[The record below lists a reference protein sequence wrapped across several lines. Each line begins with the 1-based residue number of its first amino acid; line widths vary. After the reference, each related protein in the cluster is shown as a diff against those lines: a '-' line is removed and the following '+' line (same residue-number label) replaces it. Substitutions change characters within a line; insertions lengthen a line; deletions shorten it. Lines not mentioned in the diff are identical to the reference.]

1 MGPRQA
7 SALGYNPYM
16 LTKRLLARLLS
27 RSQGSAFPRG
37 TQELRGVRASWRA
50 TAYLY
55 TPLLSIFVFLFVM
68 GLIFWTLTR
77 REEQQKE
84 DTLYRNVA
92 WAQQQF
98 RLSLTN
104 TQDQVGALAR
114 DIAIGHVDAAA
125 LNAPTQDMLSSHPEI
140 VALRWLN
147 PAGEVRW
154 DAMPAPAVQAV
165 VPNNT
170 PPPVGAK
177 GGSTAT
183 ALNATPGATGPI
195 GRLRTGVTLAAGNA
209 RTASGTAGQAALP
222 ASNPALAW
230 ASAASSTASTAASF
244 TANRGAAGAPPKGWE
259 PPRLLPPLAEPL
271 ESALADARDSRRV
284 GYSPV
289 FFDATGHA
297 YLTQQTPIFANRTF
311 VGAIVVVF
319 SIDGMLHRELPTEL
333 SSRFKI
339 SILDAQDRE
348 LASSSTRPRLARDP
362 YLDLP
367 LDPPGN
373 GLSVRVYAY
382 GQHASATLL
391 NNRLL
396 WLVAGLSCFVLW
408 SLWNV
413 WKHTRQRFVAQQ
425 QLYDEASFRRA
436 MENSVLV
443 GMRVLDLQG
452 RILYVNPAFC
462 RMTGWDESDLVGT
475 APPYAYWPPESFTE
489 MRRQIDMTLRG
500 KAPSSGFEMRV
511 RRKDGS
517 TFHARMYVSPLID
530 GSGRQ
535 TAWMSS
541 MTDISEPR
549 RVREE
554 LTAAQQR
561 FTTVLEGLDA
571 AVSVLATDAT
581 QLLYANRYY
590 RHIFG
595 LRPQGHL
602 ELANALERD
611 GGGSGEDGRSDSID
625 MIDTYAGMPAAFS
638 GDNDDPAR
646 ESAVSQEVFVQSVE
660 RWFDVRRQYIQ
671 WVDGHLAQMQIA
683 TDITARK
690 QAEENARQQD
700 EKLQFASRLSTMGE
714 MASSLAHELNQPL
727 AAISNYCSG
736 ASAMVRNNR
745 ASPEMLL
752 GALEKTSQQAL
763 RAGMIIKRIREF
775 VKRSEPKRKEVRIGD
790 IVADAIGLAEIE
802 TRRRGIRIS
811 TEMRGNLPAIS
822 VDPVLIEQ
830 VLVNLLKNAAEA
842 MSEMRDTAPRST
854 VGPLDN
860 VIQLV
865 ASNDADMVRVS
876 VIDHGPGVDETTA
889 ERLFEPFYS
898 TKSDGM
904 GMGLNIC
911 RSIIESHRGRLWVE
925 NNLTSDGK
933 ITGCTF
939 HCTLPIAPARA
950 RDGNQADTYPFLNPT
965 TLRENH
971 E

>member
-1 MGPRQA
+1 MRHCQRA
-7 SALGYNPYM
+7 VLGYNPYM

-27 RSQGSAFPRG
+27 RSHGFAFPRG
-37 TQELRGVRASWRA
+37 AQESRGVRASWRA
-50 TAYLY
+50 AAYLY

-92 WAQQQF
+92 WAQQQI

-104 TQDQVGALAR
+104 TQDQVAALAR
-114 DIAIGHVDAAA
+114 DIGIGHVTSAA
-125 LNAPTQDMLSSHPEI
+125 LDAPAQDILSSHPEI
-140 VALRWLN
+140 IALRWLSPN
-147 PAGEVRW
+147 GDVRW
-154 DAMPAPAVQAV
+154 DAMPR
-165 VPNNT
+165 
-170 PPPVGAK
+170 PPVAPPSTVDASSQPTTSNLPLGQM
-177 GGSTAT
+177 GGSGAFTASSVDARGRDAADRPASVPAASMPAGPASGVNAIAGGRTAT
-183 ALNATPGATGPI
+183 NAT
-195 GRLRTGVTLAAGNA
+195 N
-209 RTASGTAGQAALP
+209 
-222 ASNPALAW
+222 
-230 ASAASSTASTAASF
+230 
-244 TANRGAAGAPPKGWE
+244 KGWQ
-259 PPRLLPPLAEPL
+259 PPRVLPPLSQP
-271 ESALADARDSRRV
+271 LADALTEAHESRRI
-284 GYSPV
+284 GYSPL

-297 YLTQQTPIFANRTF
+297 YLTQQTPIFVNRTF

-319 SIDGMLHRELPTEL
+319 SIDGILHRELPSEL

-339 SILDAQDRE
+339 SILDADDRE
-348 LASSSTRPRLARDP
+348 LASSSSRPRLARDP
-362 YLDLP
+362 YQDLP

-382 GQHASATLL
+382 GQHGGAALL

-396 WLVAGLSCFVLW
+396 WLVAGMSCFVLW
-408 SLWNV
+408 SLWSV

-475 APPYAYWPPESFTE
+475 TPPYAYWPPEAFTE

-535 TAWMSS
+535 TGWMSS

-602 ELANALERD
+602 ELANTLKRD
-611 GGGSGEDGRSDSID
+611 EGIADANDESGDVGRSDSID
-625 MIDTYAGMPAAFS
+625 MIDTYAGMPAAFGS
-638 GDNDDPAR
+638 EADDPGR
-646 ESAVSQEVFVQSVE
+646 ESTVSQEVFVQSVE

-690 QAEENARQQD
+690 LAEENARQQD
-700 EKLQFASRLSTMGE
+700 QKLQFASRLSTMGE

-745 ASPEMLL
+745 ATPEMLL
-752 GALEKTSQQAL
+752 GALEKTSQQAI

-775 VKRSEPKRKEVRIGD
+775 VKRSEPKRKEVRLGD

-802 TRRRGIRIS
+802 TRRRGVRIS

-842 MSEMRDTAPRST
+842 MSEMRDKAPRATTGS
-854 VGPLDN
+854 LDN

-876 VIDHGPGVDETTA
+876 VIDHGPGVDEASA

-925 NNLTSDGK
+925 NNVNADGK

-939 HCTLPIAPARA
+939 HCTLPIASARA
-950 RDGNQADTYPFLNPT
+950 RDLHQADAYPFLNPT

-971 E
+971 EQPAE

>member
-1 MGPRQA
+1 
-7 SALGYNPYM
+7 M

-27 RSQGSAFPRG
+27 RSHGSAFPRG
-37 TQELRGVRASWRA
+37 TQEPRGARTSWRA

-68 GLIFWTLTR
+68 GVIFWTLTR

-104 TQDQVGALAR
+104 TQDQVSALAR
-114 DIAIGHVDAAA
+114 DIAIGHTEPAA
-125 LNAPTQDMLSSHPEI
+125 LDAPTQEMLSSHPEI
-140 VALRWLN
+140 VALRWLT
-147 PAGEVRW
+147 PAGDVRW
-154 DAMPAPAVQAV
+154 DAMPAPAA
-165 VPNNT
+165 
-170 PPPVGAK
+170 GA
-177 GGSTAT
+177 GASDNLGATSTAAGAAKVP
-183 ALNATPGATGPI
+183 ALQGPAAPI
-195 GRLRTGVTLAAGNA
+195 GRMRVGAVPASSSGVAPSAALARVQATAPASGAALAASA
-209 RTASGTAGQAALP
+209 VSGATNKTLP
-222 ASNPALAW
+222 NG
-230 ASAASSTASTAASF
+230 ASTDWQ
-244 TANRGAAGAPPKGWE
+244 R
-259 PPRLLPPLAEPL
+259 PRLLPLLDAPLA
-271 ESALADARDSRRV
+271 SALADARDSRRV

-289 FFDATGHA
+289 FFDAAGRA
-297 YLTQQTPIFANRTF
+297 YLTQQTPIFINRSF

-339 SILDAQDRE
+339 SILDSNDRE
-348 LASSSTRPRLARDP
+348 LASSSSRPRLARDP
-362 YLDLP
+362 YLDLA

-382 GQHASATLL
+382 GQHGSAALL

-413 WKHTRQRFVAQQ
+413 WTHTRQRFVAQQ

-535 TAWMSS
+535 TGWMSS

-595 LRPQGHL
+595 LRPQGHM
-602 ELANALERD
+602 ELANALEREGSEE
-611 GGGSGEDGRSDSID
+611 GGSDSID
-625 MIDTYAGMPAAFS
+625 MIDTYAGMPAAFG

-646 ESAVSQEVFVQSVE
+646 EATVSQEVFVKSVD

-690 QAEENARQQD
+690 LAEENARQQD

-752 GALEKTSQQAL
+752 GALEKTSQQAI

-811 TEMRGNLPAIS
+811 TDMRGNLPAIS

-865 ASNDADMVRVS
+865 ASNDPDMVRVS
-876 VIDHGPGVDETTA
+876 VIDHGPGVDEATA

-925 NNLTSDGK
+925 NNLASDGK

-939 HCTLPIAPARA
+939 HCTLPIASARA
-950 RDGNQADTYPFLNPT
+950 RDTQQADTYPFLNPT

>member
-7 SALGYNPYM
+7 PALGYNPYM

-37 TQELRGVRASWRA
+37 TQDLRGVRASWRA

-77 REEQQKE
+77 REQQQQE

-114 DIAIGHVDAAA
+114 DIAIGHADTAA

-154 DAMPAPAVQAV
+154 DAMPTQPPQATDVGNTHNVGVPGGAPAPTNPA
-165 VPNNT
+165 
-170 PPPVGAK
+170 
-177 GGSTAT
+177 
-183 ALNATPGATGPI
+183 PGLTGPI
-195 GRLRTGVTLAAGNA
+195 GRMRTGVAFAASAPPETHATGA
-209 RTASGTAGQAALP
+209 VSVP
-222 ASNPALAW
+222 ASSPALAW
-230 ASAASSTASTAASF
+230 AAAASATASHSAAM
-244 TANRGAAGAPPKGWE
+244 PKLWQ
-259 PPRLLPPLAEPL
+259 PPRLLPPLDGPL
-271 ESALADARDSRRV
+271 ESALFDVRDSRRV

-289 FFDATGHA
+289 FFDTFGHA
-297 YLTQQTPIFANRTF
+297 YFTQQTPIFANRTF

-319 SIDGMLHRELPTEL
+319 SIDGMLHRELPPEL

-339 SILDAQDRE
+339 SILDDHDRE
-348 LASSSTRPRLARDP
+348 LASSSSRPRLARDP

-373 GLSVRVYAY
+373 GLSVRVYTY
-382 GQHASATLL
+382 GQHTSSALL

-535 TAWMSS
+535 TGWMSS

-611 GGGSGEDGRSDSID
+611 VGGSEDGRSDSID

-638 GDNDDPAR
+638 GENDDPAR
-646 ESAVSQEVFVQSVE
+646 ESAVSQEVFVQSVQ

-854 VGPLDN
+854 IGPLDN
-860 VIQLV
+860 VVQLV
-865 ASNDADMVRVS
+865 ASNDPDMVRVS